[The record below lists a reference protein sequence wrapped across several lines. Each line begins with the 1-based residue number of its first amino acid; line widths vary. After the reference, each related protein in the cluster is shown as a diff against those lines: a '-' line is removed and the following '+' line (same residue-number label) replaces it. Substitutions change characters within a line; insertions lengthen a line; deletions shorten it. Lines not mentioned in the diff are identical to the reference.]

1 MFALAVSHTLIINL
15 WIQQIGLYKG
25 SQLAILEIILELN
38 LRLFGSEEPKNTIFV
53 RRDLTKGRENEDG
66 LRAKIFAKVEEAW
79 GNIKKPKG
87 KEHVQLKDLFHL
99 ETFFLPSKLDEP
111 EDFA

>member
-38 LRLFGSEEPKNTIFV
+38 LRLFGSEQPKNIIFV
-53 RRDLTKGRENEDG
+53 VRDFCKGREDVEKLKGN
-66 LRAKIFAKVEEAW
+66 LFSKVEEAW
-79 GNIKKPKG
+79 QNTPKPPG
-87 KEHVQLKDLFHL
+87 K
-99 ETFFLPSKLDEP
+99 
-111 EDFA
+111 